1 MRIIDKLKLV
11 QERLINLNGKTA
23 YLQCVE
29 RQEKDGG
36 FQEVVGEEIE
46 IRGRLSLLGQ
56 NIPEKLRDVIGE
68 KDVVLYVF
76 SIMPDVDVELAPRRK
91 YTLKIDNR
99 TFEVVGKQDYEYEN
113 KVWGRSLFIR
123 EVL

>member
-46 IRGRLSLLGQ
+46 IRGRLALLGR
-56 NIPEKLRDVIGE
+56 NIPEKLRGVIGE
-68 KDVVLYVF
+68 KDTVLYVF
-76 SIMPDVDVELAPRRK
+76 SVMPDVDVELAPRRK
-91 YTLKIDNR
+91 YILKIGDR
-99 TFEVVGKQDYEYEN
+99 AFEVVGKEDYKYEN
-113 KVWGRSLFIR
+113 EVWGRSLFVS